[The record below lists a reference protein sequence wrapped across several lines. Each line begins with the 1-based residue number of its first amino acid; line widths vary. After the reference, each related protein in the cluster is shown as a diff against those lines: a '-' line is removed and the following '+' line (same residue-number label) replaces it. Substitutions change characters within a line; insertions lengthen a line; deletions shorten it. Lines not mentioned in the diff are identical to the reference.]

1 MFSVNKAFIAGILG
15 VAVAV
20 SGTPSNAM
28 AATESDSVKKTDI
41 QTEIQV
47 LESTTD
53 SAKLKIEDGSVKEN
67 ADGTVTISNDET
79 GDSATLKSAVLL
91 SDGSISHI
99 DYVVDGNEIGAT
111 LSTPV
116 VEGEKEPV
124 VDQGWAECAFG
135 TIGAISAVG
144 MIPVTGGAS
153 AVILPAMG
161 AGAAAGG
168 ASYTCVQAGKKS

>member
-15 VAVAV
+15 AAVAI
-20 SGTPSNAM
+20 SGTPSYAM

-47 LESTTD
+47 LESTDD
-53 SAKLKIEDGSVKEN
+53 SAKLKIKDGSVKEN

-91 SDGSISHI
+91 SDGSVSHI

-124 VDQGWAECAFG
+124 VDQGWVECGMA
-135 TIGAISAVG
+135 TVGAISAIG
-144 MIPVTGGAS
+144 MVPVTGGAS
-153 AVILPAMG
+153 AVILPALG
-161 AGAAAGG
+161 AGATAGG
-168 ASYTCVQAGKKS
+168 ATYACTQAAEG